1 MICDGIPTCFEGIDE
16 IFCERCSSVN
26 CSQGVLKL
34 HCDPL
39 SEPIMDEPGLSGF
52 LNWDSHPFAKFITLK
67 KFVSSECSLYLRYD
81 EQTENENYT
90 RQIETPLASS
100 IHVLRQIT
108 KAKIFRNVE
117 IIETLELSGKSLVE
131 NIYED
136 TFAAYKHITNLS
148 ISSTKLSFLN
158 EESFWNMSKII
169 HFNISSNNINFIGE
183 TVLHPF
189 EYLALIDMRGNDIK
203 LTSDI
208 FKTNNE
214 LKIIYS
220 DSYSFCCIQPKSVQA
235 CYAPIYDV
243 SSCTDLIQDPVL
255 RVFLWLVAVFA
266 FVGNIGVLIKRLL
279 IDKRQTGTFNIFVN
293 NLSLSDGLM
302 GFYLL
307 IIAVHDAMFRGHYA
321 WMEYDWRKSTLCK
334 ISGMLSLMSSEASV
348 WFIFLIT
355 IDRFLA
361 VKYPLGGKRLT
372 KSISRVIS
380 FCFWI
385 FAFILAFIP
394 VFPYPEFYSTS
405 GICIALPITSYFQD
419 GLTYSVVLFL
429 GVNFALFCLL
439 GIGQILIFRE
449 ILMSA
454 SKTKRELTP
463 NEKSVAYMLAWVV
476 MTDFFCWIPI
486 GIMGE

>member
-1 MICDGIPTCFEGIDE
+1 M
-16 IFCERCSSVN
+16 
-26 CSQGVLKL
+26 
-34 HCDPL
+34 
-39 SEPIMDEPGLSGF
+39 
-52 LNWDSHPFAKFITLK
+52 
-67 KFVSSECSLYLRYD
+67 
-81 EQTENENYT
+81 
-90 RQIETPLASS
+90 
-100 IHVLRQIT
+100 
-108 KAKIFRNVE
+108 KAKIFRNAD

-136 TFAAYKHITNLS
+136 TFTAYKLITNLS
-148 ISSTKLSFLN
+148 ISSTKLSYLN
-158 EESFWNMSKII
+158 EESFWNMSSIKG
-169 HFNISSNNINFIGE
+169 FNISNNRIKFIGE
-183 TVLHPF
+183 NVLQPF
-189 EYLALIDMRGNDIK
+189 ENLEVIDMRGNDIK

-208 FKTNNE
+208 FKMNQK

-220 DSYSFCCIQPKSVQA
+220 DSYSFCCIQPKSVEA

-243 SSCTDLIQDPVL
+243 SSCTDLIQDAVL
-255 RVFLWLVAVFA
+255 RIFLWLVAIFA
-266 FVGNIGVLIKRLL
+266 FVGNVGVLIKRLL

-293 NLSLSDGLM
+293 NLSLSDALM
-302 GFYLL
+302 GLYLL

-321 WMEYDWRKSTLCK
+321 WSEYDWRNSILCK

-355 IDRFLA
+355 VDRFLA
-361 VKYPLGGKRLT
+361 VKYPIGGKRMT
-372 KSISRVIS
+372 KTISRMIS
-380 FCFWI
+380 LCFWI
-385 FAFILAFIP
+385 FAVVLAVIP

-429 GVNFALFCLL
+429 GVNFALFCML

-449 ILMSA
+449 ILISA
-454 SKTKRELTP
+454 TKTKRQLTQ

-486 GIMGE
+486 GIMVVLALSGVFIPRGVYAWIVVFVLPINSAINPFIYTFAGVIKTK